1 LNEQRKALERSEVL
15 IRQNKDLEKKIEF
28 LTYQAKQMKAEKKNN
43 QEEYS
48 QKFIILRQRLEEL
61 REQKKQQNLALESQ
75 LKMEQ
80 KVTENELKKAS
91 AQGKQFISKYE
102 QVAKAVQDNPLLSK
116 EVKGVPKTQQEYAKI
131 REIGKQQEIDQK
143 ATVLD
148 QKQKEHEK
156 QLEAFIK
163 AQEFRL
169 KEREKNLQKVV
180 GSYEHFKTKKE
191 LELQQSREELFSIY
205 QVAM

>member
-1 LNEQRKALERSEVL
+1 MNEQRKALERSEVL

-163 AQEFRL
+163 A
-169 KEREKNLQKVV
+169 
-180 GSYEHFKTKKE
+180 
-191 LELQQSREELFSIY
+191 
-205 QVAM
+205 